1 MAEPL
6 RGLAFEWLV
15 AVVVEEVVVA
25 LALTARLEVVA
36 VLDLDYSLMGSA
48 MDSFGMN
55 AMVECL
61 TMD

>member
-15 AVVVEEVVVA
+15 AVVVVEVVVA
-25 LALTARLEVVA
+25 LALTAQLEVVA

>member
-25 LALTARLEVVA
+25 LALTARLEVGA

>member
-1 MAEPL
+1 
-6 RGLAFEWLV
+6 LAFEWLV
-15 AVVVEEVVVA
+15 AVVVEEVVAA
-25 LALTARLEVVA
+25 LALTAQLEVVA
-36 VLDLDYSLMGSA
+36 VLDLDYSLMGSQ